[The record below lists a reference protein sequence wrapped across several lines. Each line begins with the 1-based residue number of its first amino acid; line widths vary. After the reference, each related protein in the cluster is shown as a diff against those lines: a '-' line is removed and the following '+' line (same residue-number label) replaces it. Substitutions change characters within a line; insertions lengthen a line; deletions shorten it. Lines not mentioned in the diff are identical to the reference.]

1 MSQYLVEGIFAIVV
15 AIGCLA
21 LIRVGKNGS
30 ATSILALLVG
40 RFLGRSEKKGK
51 SPEDK

>member
-1 MSQYLVEGIFAIVV
+1 MSPILVEGIFAIIV
-15 AIGCLA
+15 AVGCLT

-40 RFLGRSEKKGK
+40 RFLGKSERRIK
-51 SPEDK
+51 

>member
-1 MSQYLVEGIFAIVV
+1 MSPFLIEGIFAVIV

-21 LIRVGKNGS
+21 LIKVGKNGS

-40 RFLGRSEKKGK
+40 RFLGRSERKKG
-51 SPEDK
+51 D